1 MRRWS
6 SYAATQIA
14 IELGMDILPRI
25 SVTSV
30 TGVEP
35 AAGRPARIARVL
47 GGRISSRA
55 GTTSFYIFMI
65 AVFAVF
71 GISTVPGVRPTGH
84 TGYNLILD
92 GILNNLAYALSPIL
106 CFLRA
111 RKATSNRS
119 SWLILALGLALYG
132 FGNIYWTIF
141 IRPMADPPFPSVA
154 DGFWLS
160 FYPCAFIA
168 LLLVIRDFA
177 GKLPL
182 SLWLDGI
189 VGGLAVAA
197 IAAAVV
203 GPVLKAVHA
212 NGDSTAAIVT
222 TEAYPLLD
230 VLLLLVVTALLALYH
245 WRPPA
250 SMWFLAG
257 GLALFSVADCIY
269 LVLVAH
275 NSYQPG
281 GLDDTTWVVAT
292 AVVALAPGWSK
303 KAGGFALP
311 AWVLLGIPVVAT
323 LCTVALLVYD
333 HGHMLHPIAVA
344 LAAATIVAA
353 IGRLVVSFREVST
366 LAHSRQ
372 LALTDELTGLGNRRA
387 FYEHVDTYLAADPDR
402 NGALFLLDL
411 DRFKEVNDSLGH
423 HAGDDLLLQ
432 VATRLTDGL
441 THEDGLL
448 ARLGGDEF
456 SIFVLDVDRD
466 GAEMFAEM
474 VRQTLLAP
482 FTIDGITVRVAA
494 SVGISL
500 FPKHGLE
507 VSTLLR
513 RADIAMYHAK
523 DLRTGFRVYSESDD
537 SLGGQ
542 DRLRTL
548 EELRQVIQARK
559 LAMHY
564 QPKVDSQTSYVSGV
578 EALVRWDHP
587 VHGLLPPDA
596 FLPLAEDAGL
606 MRDLT
611 MAVLEQSLDQVS
623 VWRANGRMLSVAVNL
638 SASSLVDLEL
648 PERVH
653 QLLVNRGL
661 PASAL
666 ELEIT
671 EDFLM
676 GDRERAREIL
686 TQLRTL
692 GIRVA
697 VDDFGTGYSSL
708 AYLRELP
715 IDELKLDR
723 SFVQPMADDPRAAAI
738 VRSTISLAHSLGM
751 RLVAE
756 GVENEITA
764 GHLALSGCDVSQGFF
779 FSKALPPLELERWLD
794 DRPDMAGMEA
804 NAAHIGARAADGL
817 AS

>member
-1 MRRWS
+1 MFSRVHGGS
-6 SYAATQIA
+6 FNALMI
-14 IELGMDILPRI
+14 
-25 SVTSV
+25 VTF
-30 TGVEP
+30 GVF
-35 AAGRPARIARVL
+35 V
-47 GGRISSRA
+47 
-55 GTTSFYIFMI
+55 
-65 AVFAVF
+65 V
-71 GISTVPGVRPTGH
+71 STIPGVRPSGLA
-84 TGYNLILD
+84 GYNLFFD
-92 GILNNLAYALSPIL
+92 GILNNLAYALSPVL
-106 CFLRA
+106 CLIRA
-111 RKATSNRS
+111 RTTTTFRS
-119 SWLILALGLALYG
+119 SWRILALGLALYG
-132 FGNIYWTIF
+132 IGNIYWTIF
-141 IRPMADPPFPSVA
+141 IRPMSTPPFPSVA

-160 FYPCAFIA
+160 FYICAFVA
-168 LLLVIRDFA
+168 LLLVVREIADR
-177 GKLPL
+177 LPL

-197 IAAAVV
+197 IAAAIV

-212 NGDSTAAIVT
+212 NGDSTAAVLT
-222 TEAYPLLD
+222 TVAYPLLD
-230 VLLLLVVTALLALYH
+230 VLLLLVVTALLALFH

-250 SMWFLAG
+250 GLWFLAG
-257 GLALFSVADCIY
+257 GLALFSVADVVY
-269 LVLVAH
+269 LFLVAH
-275 NSYQPG
+275 NSYMPG
-281 GLDDTTWVVAT
+281 GLDDSLWVLAT
-292 AVVALAPGWSK
+292 AVMALAPGWSK
-303 KAGGFALP
+303 RPAGASLP
-311 AWVLLGIPVVAT
+311 SWLLLGIPVLAT

-333 HGHMLHPIAVA
+333 HGHVLHPVAIA
-344 LAAATIVAA
+344 LAASTIIAA

-387 FYEHVDTYLAADPDR
+387 FYEHVDAHLTQGGER
-402 NGALFLLDL
+402 SGALLLLDL

-423 HAGDDLLLQ
+423 HAGDDLLRQ
-432 VATRLTDGL
+432 VAARLEEGL

-456 SIFVLDVDRD
+456 AIYILDVDVPS
-466 GAEMFAEM
+466 AEAFAER
-474 VRQTLLAP
+474 VRTTLMPP
-482 FTIDGITVRVAA
+482 FTVDGITVRVAA
-494 SVGISL
+494 SVGVAM
-500 FPKHGLE
+500 FPQHGLE

-523 DLRTGFRVYSESDD
+523 DLRTGFRVYSTADD
-537 SLGGQ
+537 SLGGE

-548 EELRQVIQARK
+548 EELRQTIYARK

-564 QPKVDSQTSYVSGV
+564 QPKVDSQTSRVFGV
-578 EALVRWDHP
+578 EALVRWQHP
-587 VHGLLPPDA
+587 TRGLLAPDA

-623 VWRANGRMLSVAVNL
+623 KWRAQGRMLSVAVNL

-648 PERVH
+648 PGRVR

-686 TQLRTL
+686 TQLRTF

-723 SFVQPMADDPRAAAI
+723 SFVQPMAEDPRAAAI

-779 FSKALPPLELERWLD
+779 FSKALPPDELEIWLD
-794 DRPDMAGMEA
+794 DRPDIAGLEL
-804 NAAHIGARAADGL
+804 AAAARAGTAEAQTRRATDGL